1 MGFIKRY
8 FYLLLLSCVVLTVFS
23 GCNTGPTVPLTEND
37 FYELKNYPTVDE
49 YGEPKDPKKP
59 EDLQY
64 YVSKKVTLKLVSTP
78 PPALTADYLGNL
90 IKYSWTVRE
99 KVNIA
104 SNDFGK
110 LLSIDK
116 NGYLIIGFEE
126 NNPECFLRFGLL
138 PDKGDEKYYLI
149 FDDNQNYTVTYGDG
163 VYDVLVLGTS
173 EDDRRPHLNIKK
185 EEIPLNY
192 KNNRQ
197 VLGWP
202 VYR

>member
-1 MGFIKRY
+1 MDFQKRY

-23 GCNTGPTVPLTEND
+23 GCNSYSALTKND
-37 FYELKNYPTVDE
+37 FDELKNNPPRDE
-49 YGEPKDPKKP
+49 YGEPKEPKKP

-64 YVSKKVTLKLVSTP
+64 YLSKNVTLKLNSTP
-78 PPALTADYLGNL
+78 PSVLTVDYLGNL
-90 IKYSWTVRE
+90 IKYNWTVRE

-116 NGYLIIGFEE
+116 NGCLIIGFEE
-126 NNPECFLRFGLL
+126 NNPEYFLRFGLL
-138 PDKGDEKYYLI
+138 PDKDDEKYYLI

-173 EDDRRPHLNIKK
+173 EDNRRPYLNIKK
-185 EEIPLNY
+185 QELPLKY